1 MAKPGQRAY
10 KVTEE
15 EYYQMRREEITK
27 RYERMKADDP
37 SSGQVPAP
45 STRQLSLDR
54 DGDTIRSGRGRLSSS
69 SSNIVISSDLN
80 VTSHNA
86 YGEIHN
92 RHRHGHNSK
101 VIVHFYILLLI
112 DFRGIVNKIMVIR
125 NS

>member
-1 MAKPGQRAY
+1 MLSRSGGVSVAKPGQRAY

-37 SSGQVPAP
+37 SSGHVPAP

-54 DGDTIRSGRGRLSSS
+54 DGGDTIRSGRGRLSSS

-101 VIVHFYILLLI
+101 VIVHLHFII
-112 DFRGIVNKIMVIR
+112 DWF
-125 NS
+125 

>member
-1 MAKPGQRAY
+1 MAKPGQRAN

-37 SSGQVPAP
+37 SSGHVPAP

-54 DGDTIRSGRGRLSSS
+54 DGDTIRSGRGRPSSS

-80 VTSHNA
+80 VTRQNA
-86 YGEIHN
+86 YGGIHN
-92 RHRHGHNSK
+92 RHGHNSK